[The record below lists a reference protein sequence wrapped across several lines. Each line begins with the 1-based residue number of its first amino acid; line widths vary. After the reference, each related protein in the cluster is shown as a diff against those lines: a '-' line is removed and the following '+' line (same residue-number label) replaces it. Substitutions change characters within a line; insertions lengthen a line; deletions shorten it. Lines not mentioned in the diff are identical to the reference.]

1 MGKITSGSWLT
12 RVKRAFTPHK
22 SFTKTLD
29 DDLDDNN
36 ILHKR
41 EKRSRWLFGKSSR
54 KSLTSH
60 VQHEITQVKV
70 NTSSHDTSH
79 EENHAVLTKEA
90 TAKAA
95 TTTPHAAL
103 EIMRLAVKPSSV
115 SVKHHFAATIIQTSF
130 RGYLARRASKALRGI
145 VMLQAVIR
153 GQNVRKQ
160 AVVTL
165 RCMQALLRV
174 QSRVHDQR
182 SRLSHD
188 GSRRSL
194 MYENASFCESKYVQ
208 DIRRRKSM
216 GMSRDGNCVPDDWS
230 DRPHNLEELDAKLH
244 NRKFQISN
252 RNMSTMDEKELEE
265 TASWLDQWIKAKQWE
280 NQRRDSIK
288 TIEIDSP
295 RPGSRSGVH
304 KPSISN
310 YSPSRRSNYSPS
322 PGQQPITPSPVKTV
336 PLQIRSASPRCMKE
350 ERSHLN
356 ANIQSLRITPRVMG
370 SMCRYSTCANDM
382 TVPNYMSVTESAKA
396 KIRSQSTPRQRPST
410 PERERVGSVKK
421 RLAYPVPDPC
431 DNYNVRY
438 CDYGQNLRSPSIKS
452 VQVGHVGMGQQWCS
466 GDSTTGGESS
476 PCSTTDLRRWLR

>member
-12 RVKRAFTPHK
+12 RVKRALSSHK
-22 SFTKTLD
+22 SSTKTQD
-29 DDLDDNN
+29 DDLDDDN
-36 ILHKR
+36 ILYKR

-79 EENHAVLTKEA
+79 EESHAVLTKEA
-90 TAKAA
+90 TTKAA
-95 TTTPHAAL
+95 ATTPHATL

-130 RGYLARRASKALRGI
+130 RGYLARRASKALKGI

-188 GSRRSL
+188 GSRKSS

-208 DIRRRKSM
+208 DVRRRKSM

-244 NRKFQISN
+244 NQKISN
-252 RNMSTMDEKELEE
+252 RNMSSMDEKELEE
-265 TASWLDQWIKAKQWE
+265 TASWLDRWIRAKQWE

-288 TIEIDSP
+288 TIEIDSS

-304 KPSISN
+304 KSSISN

-396 KIRSQSTPRQRPST
+396 KIRSQSTPRQRPLT

-421 RLAYPVPDPC
+421 RLAYPVPDPY

-476 PCSTTDLRRWLR
+476 PSSTTDLRRWLR